1 MVKNLG
7 TQDSCA
13 TLRTQVQSL
22 VREDPTS
29 QAIKSL
35 DNNKAPAQSKT
46 IKNKLLSLKKV
57 RAIISTKA
65 NSGEHTLQ
73 KSDL

>member
-13 TLRTQVQSL
+13 MLGTQVWSL

-29 QAIKSL
+29 QATKSL
-35 DNNKAPAQSKT
+35 DNNKDPAQSK
-46 IKNKLLSLKKV
+46 IIKLLSLKKV
-57 RAIISTKA
+57 RAITSTEA
-65 NSGEHTLQ
+65 DSGEHTLK